1 MEKLFYKKW
10 TSVMAIAAVLVIVL
24 LLCMLLTFLAQQSA
38 FDQRRQ
44 MIETLKQQ
52 AQKDVETQKSVIEYK
67 KTDEYVIK
75 WAISQGL
82 VNKDDYVFKV
92 VD

>member
-38 FDQRRQ
+38 FEQRIQ

-52 AQKDVETQKSVIEYK
+52 AEKDAETQKSIIEYK
-67 KTDEYVIK
+67 KTDAYIIE

-82 VNKDDYVFKV
+82 VSQDDYLFRV

>member
-1 MEKLFYKKW
+1 
-10 TSVMAIAAVLVIVL
+10 MAVAAVLVIVL
-24 LLCMLLTFLAQQSA
+24 LLCMLLTFLAQGSA
-38 FDQRRQ
+38 FKQRAQ

-52 AQKDVETQKSVIEYK
+52 AEWNIEEQKYQIEYK
-67 KTDEYVIK
+67 QTDAYIIE

-82 VNKDDYVFKV
+82 VSQDDYLFRV

>member
-10 TSVMAIAAVLVIVL
+10 TSVMAIVAVLVIVL

-38 FDQRRQ
+38 FNQRIQR
-44 MIETLKQQ
+44 IDILKQQ
-52 AQKDVETQKSVIEYK
+52 AELDVKEQKYKIEYK
-67 KTDEYVIK
+67 KTDAYIVE

-82 VNKDDYVFKV
+82 VSEDDYMFKSA
-92 VD
+92 D

>member
-10 TSVMAIAAVLVIVL
+10 TSVMAIVAVLVIVL

-38 FDQRRQ
+38 FEQRIQ
-44 MIETLKQQ
+44 KIEAYKQQ
-52 AQKDVETQKSVIEYK
+52 AEKDVETQKTIIEYK
-67 KTDEYVIK
+67 KTDEYVIE

-82 VNKDDYVFKV
+82 VNRDDYLLVST
-92 VD
+92 D